1 MIPVRVNPAAPQ
13 PKAKRAQPPLR
24 LRMPSAVPPLQTL
37 SAQRHALADREGR
50 AQQWTVGSVSRDIL
64 AWTIL
69 ASDMVVQPSG
79 TIATGGRSRL
89 SDAIAA

>member
-37 SAQRHALADREGR
+37 SAQR
-50 AQQWTVGSVSRDIL
+50 
-64 AWTIL
+64 
-69 ASDMVVQPSG
+69 SG
-79 TIATGGRSRL
+79 THWLTERAAGLGS
-89 SDAIAA
+89 SQYGSGQDQSADAFLDDNRK